1 MHNFIVIVL
10 LATLL
15 EMIFSLPPAHIPK
28 ICIETPPFAD
38 PPPDCCE
45 VPPMF
50 TLADMYN
57 CGFPEQ
63 TEMLVEKKVKP
74 SRICPKYQCLAK
86 KYNLL
91 ADAEIYP
98 EAVIDF
104 LNKYSNKHP
113 KFLPAVTNAKR
124 RCVGKKLPGME
135 TCPTEKIF
143 ACIARTMIFVS
154 ILRNKI
160 VRKVLFES

>member
-1 MHNFIVIVL
+1 M
-10 LATLL
+10 
-15 EMIFSLPPAHIPK
+15 
-28 ICIETPPFAD
+28 FAL
-38 PPPDCCE
+38 
-45 VPPMF
+45 
-50 TLADMYN
+50 THLYS

-63 TEMLVEKKVKP
+63 WEMLFENKINP
-74 SRICPKYQCLAK
+74 SRIVSYNCIYLFHKLFSWALFLITQILQCPKYQCLAK

-104 LNKYSNKHP
+104 LNDYSKRHP
-113 KFLPAVTNAKR
+113 KFLPAATSAKR

-135 TCPTEKIF
+135 TCPTEKVL

-154 ILRNKI
+154 TLRNLLSTNKI
-160 VRKVLFES
+160 EWFVWVFWIIDNNDNV